1 MITIIFIIA
10 INIAAITIIIDQ
22 TISIGLYLELCIIMI
37 MIINYGLWLCL

>member
-1 MITIIFIIA
+1 MITIVFIIA

-22 TISIGLYLELCIIMI
+22 SIGLYLELLCII